1 MVWTDGMP
9 LGLFTGT
16 RTFELVALDDTT
28 CRFSMTESFEGP
40 LAPLI
45 SRFIPDLTES
55 FEMFAE
61 ALRRAAEGA

>member
-1 MVWTDGMP
+1 MP

-16 RTFELVALDDTT
+16 RTFEIDTRDDNT
-28 CRFSMTESFEGP
+28 CRFSMTESFDGP

-55 FEMFAE
+55 FETFAE
-61 ALRRAAEGA
+61 SLRRAAEAP